1 MPTLCP
7 QTLPTRCPGT
17 RPWRGPLRGAAGCFF
32 RDNRGM
38 HTTPALTTT
47 TPIVLFAHGSRDP
60 RWAQT
65 LDHLQTALE
74 QQAAAQGRTCV
85 VRQAFLELMEPPL
98 PQVLAQLGAE
108 GATQVAVLP
117 VFWSAGS
124 HVLGDLPALI
134 AQAQADYPQ
143 LQVQTWPVLSRWPGL
158 LDWLAGQ
165 ALAQLSE

>member
-1 MPTLCP
+1 M
-7 QTLPTRCPGT
+7 
-17 RPWRGPLRGAAGCFF
+17 
-32 RDNRGM
+32 
-38 HTTPALTTT
+38 
-47 TPIVLFAHGSRDP
+47 
-60 RWAQT
+60 
-65 LDHLQTALE
+65 
-74 QQAAAQGRTCV
+74 

>member
-1 MPTLCP
+1 M
-7 QTLPTRCPGT
+7 
-17 RPWRGPLRGAAGCFF
+17 
-32 RDNRGM
+32 
-38 HTTPALTTT
+38 
-47 TPIVLFAHGSRDP
+47 
-60 RWAQT
+60 
-65 LDHLQTALE
+65 
-74 QQAAAQGRTCV
+74 
-85 VRQAFLELMEPPL
+85 
-98 PQVLAQLGAE
+98 
-108 GATQVAVLP
+108 AVLP

>member
-1 MPTLCP
+1 
-7 QTLPTRCPGT
+7 
-17 RPWRGPLRGAAGCFF
+17 
-32 RDNRGM
+32 M

-143 LQVQTWPVLSRWPGL
+143 LQVQTWPVLSR
-158 LDWLAGQ
+158 
-165 ALAQLSE
+165 

>member
-1 MPTLCP
+1 M
-7 QTLPTRCPGT
+7 TR
-17 RPWRGPLRGAAGCFF
+17 LHFSSV
-32 RDNRGM
+32 
-38 HTTPALTTT
+38 
-47 TPIVLFAHGSRDP
+47 IVKP
-60 RWAQT
+60 
-65 LDHLQTALE
+65 
-74 QQAAAQGRTCV
+74 QAAAQGRTCV